1 MADITGSY
9 RRGDDRPIV
18 HFEAKQDGER
28 WTCLAKIGGERFEA
42 STWQPSPWPC
52 IEKLIGEALDS
63 ASREIGPARFDMN
76 QRPVKRPVAPTPLRG
91 RRRIAPGD
99 LPEWKPPE
107 TV

>member
-28 WTCLAKIGGERFEA
+28 WTCLAKISGEQFEA

-63 ASREIGPARFDMN
+63 RSREAEPSRFDMN
-76 QRPVKRPVAPTPLRG
+76 KRLVKPSASPISL
-91 RRRIAPGD
+91 RRRGKVSPGD
-99 LPEWKPPE
+99 LPDWKPPE
-107 TV
+107 TA